1 MQGFEFR
8 FPAVRG
14 IQAGREFY
22 VAMCPMRAVPKL
34 FAVDESNQEAAERGQ
49 RILNK
54 GRIPRLAKFLAHNA
68 EDYAVSAITACI
80 DGDVHF
86 DPLGDD
92 QDWELGRLV
101 VSLSTNLL
109 ITDGQHRWRAICE
122 ALKLEPELEDETVPV
137 VLYVDEGVER
147 RQQMFAD
154 LNMHAVRPT
163 RSLGILYDHRDPMAE
178 LTRELAES
186 VPLFKNRTEV
196 EKTTISNRSGKLF
209 TLSAIYQ
216 ATAALLGR
224 KEGEEIRSDQWEV
237 AHRYWTVLAEVLP
250 EWKAIVDGDMK
261 PWELRAEY
269 IHAHGV
275 ILQAFGRAG
284 AALIKQH
291 RNWEAILRRSALS
304 DIDWTRS
311 NVSLWEGRAL
321 SDGRVSKAKRN
332 VALTTSLLKQSLSL
346 PLTEKEEQLERELQE
361 LHEKMRTEVA

>member
-22 VAMCPMRAVPKL
+22 VAMCPLGAVPKL
-34 FAVDESNQEAAERGQ
+34 FALDESSQEAAARGQ
-49 RILNK
+49 RVLNK
-54 GRIPRLAKFLAHNA
+54 ARIPRLARFLANNS

-80 DGDVHF
+80 DGDVGF
-86 DPLGDD
+86 DPLGDE
-92 QDWELGRLV
+92 QNWELGRLV

-122 ALKLEPELEDETVPV
+122 ALKLEPDLEDEAVPV

-163 RSLGILYDHRDPMAE
+163 RSLGILYDHRDPMAC
-178 LTRELAES
+178 LTRDLAES
-186 VPLFKNRTEV
+186 VPLFANRTEV
-196 EKTTISNRSGKLF
+196 EKTTISNRSAKLF

-216 ATAALLGR
+216 ATAALLVKKAADDIFPAER
-224 KEGEEIRSDQWEV
+224 DV
-237 AHRYWTVLAEVLP
+237 ARRYWTVLADVLP
-250 EWKAIVDGDMK
+250 EWKAIVDGEMK
-261 PWELRAEY
+261 PWKLRADY

-275 ILQAFGRAG
+275 VLQAFGGAG
-284 AALIKQH
+284 AALVE
-291 RNWEAILRRSALS
+291 RRRDWESTLRRSSLS
-304 DIDWTRS
+304 DIDWSRS

-346 PLTEKEEQLERELQE
+346 PLTEKEEKLERELQE
-361 LHEKMRTEVA
+361 LREEMRTEAA